1 MMNNTNNWSL
11 NKIFTTR
18 KTQIKK
24 LSNIFFL
31 FLGNIC
37 LFLIAKSSKVEI
49 IHIIIFKLC
58 FCDC

>member
-1 MMNNTNNWSL
+1 MGDMMNNTNNWSL

-31 FLGNIC
+31 VPG
-37 LFLIAKSSKVEI
+37 
-49 IHIIIFKLC
+49 
-58 FCDC
+58 

>member
-11 NKIFTTR
+11 DKIFTTR

-37 LFLIAKSSKVEI
+37 LFLTAKSSKVEI